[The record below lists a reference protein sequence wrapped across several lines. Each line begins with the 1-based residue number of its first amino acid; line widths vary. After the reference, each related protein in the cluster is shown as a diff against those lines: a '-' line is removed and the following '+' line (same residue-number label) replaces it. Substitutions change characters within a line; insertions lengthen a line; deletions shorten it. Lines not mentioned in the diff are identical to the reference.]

1 MMTLAIYGQTTSGCS
16 TNYLTKMQHSPAF
29 RVTSASFNQP
39 PKSFLQKLF
48 ERLVATLN
56 QAGQP

>member
-1 MMTLAIYGQTTSGCS
+1 MMTLAIAGGANMGCS

-48 ERLVATLN
+48 ERLVATLC
-56 QAGQP
+56 QEGRP